1 MEKSY
6 TNYYIPLITPELK
19 LSNAP
24 IKHKGRIKLL
34 GAKTSQRLDSLMPHG
49 FADCAKENKIYKD
62 LCSNFHIDLMT
73 KDEIVEELQ
82 RALSNHLPEFEL
94 SSIER
99 DRSMPDVSSISE
111 NMFEILRLRLH
122 NKWSLS
128 SIKAKLGVT
137 DTEVKEVFDYLK

>member
-34 GAKTSQRLDSLMPHG
+34 VAKTSQRLDSLMPHG

-82 RALSNHLPEFEL
+82 RALSNHLPELEL

-111 NMFEILRLRLH
+111 NMFEILCFVFTINGAWAQLKQNLEWQTQKLR
-122 NKWSLS
+122 
-128 SIKAKLGVT
+128 KL
-137 DTEVKEVFDYLK
+137 LII